1 MSRFHVSAEFAESVK
16 ARSRYR
22 QPLSQLV
29 NDIVDGPKNGLSVED
44 LAELDSELGWPQGY
58 ADALRQATSPTVSG
72 EERAVYARAAE
83 VKRPLAYERV
93 GLPFRAA
100 SSVVWVASAAA
111 LIPRI
116 LSWNGTAL
124 VDVQAFASS
133 ERWQVEKMASVW
145 ARERGARLVGR
156 TGVPS
161 MRTVVDAVAVDPLPG
176 IGSLSQARCLV
187 TKIQH
192 SRSGGLGG
200 DPLRYALTLLAAA
213 IDLGVDE
220 DRNGLDLMRAG
231 IDGGILRDLVGQSK
245 MSAKYTEFAN
255 CEELFRGLYC
265 ARDLDVDIYVER
277 VGGERFEVAP
287 LPPVSAAQD
296 LTGFL
301 LFYDS
306 EVSPELPVVVD
317 DALSRIG
324 ETTLVVSAQRPFDDA
339 GDCLAVTVR
348 ESPRLER
355 DWSEGGCGYATVT
368 DYCARTGRAVY
379 TEDGRARVVEIPV
392 DYVLD

>member
-1 MSRFHVSAEFAESVK
+1 MSRFHVSAEFADSVE
-16 ARSRYR
+16 ARSRGR
-22 QPLSQLV
+22 SRLSPLV
-29 NDIVDGPKNGLSVED
+29 DGIVDGPKNVLSVED
-44 LAELDSELGWPQGY
+44 LAELDSVLGWPQGY

-72 EERAVYARAAE
+72 GRAVYARAAE
-83 VKRPLAYERV
+83 VKRPLAYERA

-100 SSVVWVASAAA
+100 SSVVWAAPATA

-124 VDVQAFASS
+124 VDVRAFAPS
-133 ERWQVEKMASVW
+133 ERWQVDKMASDW

-176 IGSLSQARCLV
+176 IDSLSQALRLV
-187 TKIQH
+187 TMIRQAQGVFPGD
-192 SRSGGLGG
+192 SLGC
-200 DPLRYALTLLAAA
+200 ALTVLAAA
-213 IDLGVDE
+213 IDLGIDE

-231 IDGGILRDLVGQSK
+231 IDGGILRDLVAQSK
-245 MSAKYTEFAN
+245 MSTRYTVFAN
-255 CEELFRGLYC
+255 CEELFRGLYR

-287 LPPVSAAQD
+287 LPPVSAAQS

-306 EVSPELPVVVD
+306 DISPELPVVVD

-324 ETTLVVSAQRPFDDA
+324 EPALVVSVKRPFEDA
-339 GDCLAVTVR
+339 DGCLSVSVLD
-348 ESPRLER
+348 SPRLAD
-355 DWSEGGCGYATVT
+355 DWREGRCGYATVT
-368 DYCARTGRAVY
+368 DYCTRTGRAVY
-379 TEDGRARVVEIPV
+379 TEDGRARVVEIPA